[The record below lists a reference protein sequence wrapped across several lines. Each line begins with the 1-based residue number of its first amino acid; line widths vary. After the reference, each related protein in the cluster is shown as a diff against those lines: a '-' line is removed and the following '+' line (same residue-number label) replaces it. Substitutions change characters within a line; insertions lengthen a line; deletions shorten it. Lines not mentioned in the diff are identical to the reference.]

1 MSVKVTKIDDRTNN
15 GGKKSVILVLKSS
28 LRKRQ
33 WLRRLKTM
41 APNGGKQYDII
52 IKRLDSKSQTATV
65 QILALIFSS

>member
-41 APNGGKQYDII
+41 TPNGGKQYDII
-52 IKRLDSKSQTATV
+52 LRGWTLKARLPLFKSWR
-65 QILALIFSS
+65 